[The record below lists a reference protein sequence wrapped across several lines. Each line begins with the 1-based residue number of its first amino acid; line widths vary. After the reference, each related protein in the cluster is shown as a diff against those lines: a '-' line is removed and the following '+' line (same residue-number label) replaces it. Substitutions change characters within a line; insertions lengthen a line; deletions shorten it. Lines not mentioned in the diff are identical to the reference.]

1 MKGEQSRTVFLKW
14 TIPFRLKIC
23 CSFLHKKKK
32 KKNPSLLPPPAR
44 PLLTSKCTGS
54 SRRLPIIFFSCA
66 QLTRRL
72 SPTTQWC
79 LPLCRHCFFPLR
91 APQHAPWLRCAGSSG
106 RLFHVAHQAPRSGP
120 APLRAVTFHLFP
132 PAHSAQDARCI
143 CLPQA
148 LHLPLSLAGMF
159 SLHSPCFIPSLPSR
173 PCLPI
178 TYHRI
183 LPDRP
188 TYPAVPPSTL
198 PSLCPESPEDRPGLF
213 PH

>member
-1 MKGEQSRTVFLKW
+1 MLFIPPLKK
-14 TIPFRLKIC
+14 R
-23 CSFLHKKKK
+23 

-54 SRRLPIIFFSCA
+54 SRRLPIILFCA
-66 QLTRRL
+66 QLTRCL

-79 LPLCRHCFFPLR
+79 LPLCRHRFFPLR
-91 APQHAPWLRCAGSSG
+91 APQHAPWLWCAPSSG
-106 RLFHVAHQAPRSGP
+106 RLFHLAHQAPPSGP
-120 APLRAVTFHLFP
+120 APVRAVTFHLFP

-148 LHLPLSLAGMF
+148 LPLPLSLAGTF

-178 TYHRI
+178 TSHRI

-188 TYPAVPPSTL
+188 TYPAVPPSTF
-198 PSLCPESPEDRPGLF
+198 PTFCPESPEDRPGLF